1 MRTKQLLIT
10 LILIFNTAIV
20 SSAKATEDEWLLW
33 DKSPQSL
40 PAQIAS
46 MDYPPLI
53 LFRQGNEIHGSLSTP
68 YSFESNDLPTTA
80 DFRVVIIDAENTTHL
95 LTQTHRSIG
104 FVADKGVSIVTLKAT
119 DVSLGKIT
127 VHRYKKNTLANRK
140 KLREANRE
148 LAIRTQ
154 KIKKQQS
161 ALNLNK
167 MALTKAWAFANIGE
181 DGIDY
186 DVSKIKSE
194 WIIID
199 LYSQTCAPCIRSI
212 PTLNLLHNRDDV
224 YVLGLSGTKALSTL
238 SAHIVDKKIHY
249 PIIPFIGEYMEAALP
264 KALDTVGYPTYY
276 LLDSNKRFVGQ
287 FSGVNALNK
296 VKERMKS

>member
-1 MRTKQLLIT
+1 MRTKKLLIT
-10 LILIFNTAIV
+10 LILIFNTALV
-20 SSAKATEDEWLLW
+20 SSAKAAEDEWLLW
-33 DKSPQSL
+33 GKSPQSL
-40 PAQIAS
+40 PAQIS
-46 MDYPPLI
+46 TMDYPPLI

-80 DFRVVIIDAENTTHL
+80 DFRIVIIDAENTTHL
-95 LTQTHRSIG
+95 LTQTNRSIG
-104 FVADKGVSIVTLKAT
+104 FVAGKGVSIVTLKAA

-167 MALTKAWAFANIGE
+167 MALSKAWSFASVGE
-181 DGIDY
+181 DGINY
-186 DVSKIKSE
+186 DVSQIKSN
-194 WIIID
+194 WTIID
-199 LYSQTCAPCIRSI
+199 LYSQTCAPCLRSI
-212 PTLNLLHNRDDV
+212 QLHARDDV

-238 SAHIVDKKIHY
+238 SAHIVDKKIQY

-264 KALDTVGYPTYY
+264 KALNTVGYPTYY
-276 LLDSNKRFVGQ
+276 LLDANKRFVGQ

-296 VKERMKS
+296 VKERIKS